1 MKIALITVRYASHA
15 GALDRHVR
23 ELARGL
29 SRRGEA
35 VEVIVQECERRGRRE
50 PELDGGVVRRFPLS
64 DHHARFTV
72 TPALSDHLRRTAS
85 SFDVVH
91 VHGAHLRLAVAAVRA
106 HPRRVVFS
114 PLVPT
119 ARLLSWPHGRAARG
133 VVGCAAQTICT
144 SEADADLLRRAA
156 PEAADR
162 VVVVPQGVDAAAIQ
176 AAAPFST
183 QSTVVLIVGR
193 LERRK
198 RVERAI
204 AAMASLSPAFELVV
218 VGGGPAGPRLMGHA
232 VDLQVFSRVSF
243 TGPISDADLHRWL
256 STAHVV
262 ACLSEQE
269 AFGLAMLEG
278 IAADAPVVVSDIP
291 PHREAGGYV
300 GDLGVGFVSPEGSPF
315 EVADAISDAVT
326 FPAPVLVRP
335 LPSWADV
342 VDRTLAVYQEV
353 LGRPPADATRAG
365 GRGRWR
371 PLVRHGRRDVAV
383 EG

>member
-1 MKIALITVRYASHA
+1 VKIALITPRYASHA

-35 VEVIVQECERRGRRE
+35 VEVIVQECDPRAHRE
-50 PELDGGVVRRFPLS
+50 PELEGVVRRFPVS
-64 DHHARFTV
+64 DHLARFAV
-72 TPALSDHLRRTAS
+72 TPALSDYLHRSTS
-85 SFDVVH
+85 SVDLVH
-91 VHGAHLRLAVAAVRA
+91 VHGAHLRLALAAVHAR
-106 HPRRVVFS
+106 PGRVVFS

-119 ARLLSWPHGRAARG
+119 GRLLCWPHGRATRA
-133 VVGCAAQTICT
+133 VVGSAGQTICT
-144 SEADADLLRRAA
+144 SEADADLLRRAC

-162 VVVVPQGVDAAAIQ
+162 VVVVPQGVDTAAIQ

-183 QSTVVLIVGR
+183 HRTVVLIVGR

-198 RVERAI
+198 RVDRAI
-204 AAMASLSPAFELVV
+204 AAMAGLSPAFELVV
-218 VGGGPAGPRLMGHA
+218 VGDGPAGPRLIGHA
-232 VDLQVFSRVSF
+232 VDLQVFSRVRF

-256 STAHVV
+256 STARIV
-262 ACLSEQE
+262 ACLSQQE

-278 IAADAPVVVSDIP
+278 IAAGAPVVASDIAA
-291 PHREAGGYV
+291 HREAGGYV

-315 EVADAISDAVT
+315 EVADAIRAAVT
-326 FPAPVLVRP
+326 IPAPVLVRP

-353 LGRPPADATRAG
+353 LGGRPADAALRAG
-365 GRGRWR
+365 AGRWR
-371 PLVRHGRRDVAV
+371 PLVRHGHRDVAV